1 MKKWLCVLCCAA
13 LLLPVFTCALG
24 EEAAAEFSTATAL
37 KAFLP
42 TVDWDDY
49 TAKDTDGD
57 GFDDEIMI
65 SYNANGAHG
74 RRYHR
79 RVLPVHGRRRPDRL
93 PPGRHSRG
101 RPTR

>member
-13 LLLPVFTCALG
+13 LLLPAFTCALG

-93 PPGRHSRG
+93 SSG
-101 RPTR
+101 RPFPRTPTR